1 MGKLAAMKE
10 RHLEEEGALLREALE
25 ANQWKLQGA
34 ADYLGVG
41 LGSLQRVLG
50 RHPDVEAERQKRM
63 LERGGST
70 G

>member
-1 MGKLAAMKE
+1 MGKLAAMRA
-10 RHLEEEGALLREALE
+10 RHRAEEVVLLREALE
-25 ANQWKLQGA
+25 ANGWKMPGA
-34 ADYLGVG
+34 SAYLGIG

-63 LERGGST
+63 LERGG